1 MKKIRY
7 FIMCVAA
14 TGLLFSCSGKK
25 EIKEAN
31 YEVVPLPS
39 EITTE
44 NGASFT
50 LSKATKIVFPKEN
63 EKMQRNA
70 RFLAEYLEI
79 ATGIKFET
87 TDTPPQKNAIILALG
102 MENENPEAYRI
113 EVAENTITITGSS
126 EAGVF
131 YGIQTLRKAT
141 PVGKNIS
148 IIPH

>member
-50 LSKATKIVFPKEN
+50 LSKATKIVFREN
-63 EKMQRNA
+63 EKCNA
-70 RFLAEYLEI
+70 MPVS
-79 ATGIKFET
+79 G
-87 TDTPPQKNAIILALG
+87 
-102 MENENPEAYRI
+102 RI
-113 EVAENTITITGSS
+113 FGNRHRDQV
-126 EAGVF
+126 
-131 YGIQTLRKAT
+131 
-141 PVGKNIS
+141 
-148 IIPH
+148 